1 MCWRLKKTFFKVV
14 NSLCKEPK
22 DNQLPPYT
30 CPRQLAGNFGAYFC
44 QKITLIKEKIQRH
57 TKESEPPY
65 GISPPKAKITRF
77 DYASDDT
84 VHKIILSASNTSCKL
99 DLIPSSLVKK
109 CADEI
114 APIMALIVNS
124 SLETGSFLESW
135 KTAGRFSTCE

>member
-124 SLETGSFLESW
+124 SLETGSFLES
-135 KTAGRFSTCE
+135 